1 MANWRSAIVRGIARF
16 LGAREYTAT
25 KTGNHVWGGSRVYS
39 SASADSDL
47 IAARPVLRE
56 RSRHAYQNHASAR
69 AIVESLVGLV
79 VSTGIDVEPDTGEE
93 SVDDSLRDA
102 FVEWC
107 EYADAGGRLDFYEL
121 TRQAFRSV
129 VMAGEC
135 LAVIHDLDGDRPVPF
150 AISVLEPD
158 QLASDPVAP
167 VAPGCTFV
175 DGIEMDAYRRP
186 VAYHVLSAPADST
199 TQPLGGSLV
208 PGSGG
213 VQTVGSGS
221 WRASGHRITADR
233 VIHVYEVTRPGQTRG
248 EPWLAPILGTMHQER
263 QLVEAELTAA
273 KICAAH
279 AVAITSEGAGWPA
292 GDDAA
297 SGTGD
302 AGEPTYDF
310 TPGAVSRLGPGEKA
324 EVIKNDRPSQQIA
337 PFRKMLRG
345 DLAGAS
351 RLPQRLIDRD
361 VSGANYSSMRA
372 DMLDTRRQLDPVQQ
386 WFGRG
391 FAAEVYRRLLPQLAV
406 YAGIRIPPAG
416 TRERRA
422 FMRCKVMPDG
432 WAYVDP
438 EKDVAA
444 GIAAIRAGFSTWEEE
459 VQGRGRD
466 PRKVLAQLK
475 KEIGDDVLGSIF
487 SETSPGN
494 GSANANDAESSQDEE
509 YEPEM
514 DDDDSDVAAQQKQ

>member
-39 SASADSDL
+39 SASADADL
-47 IAARPVLRE
+47 VAARPVLRE

-79 VSTGIDVEPDTGEE
+79 VSTGIDVEPDTGD
-93 SVDDSLRDA
+93 SSADDALRDA

-107 EYADAGGRLDFYEL
+107 EHADAGGRLDFYEL
-121 TRQAFRSV
+121 TRQAFRSI

-135 LAVIHDLDGDRPVPF
+135 IAVINDLDGDRPVPF
-150 AISVLEPD
+150 AVSVLEPD
-158 QLASDPVAP
+158 QLSSDPVAT
-167 VAPGCTFV
+167 VAAGCTFV
-175 DGIEMDAYRRP
+175 DGIELDNYRRP
-186 VAYHVLSAPADST
+186 VAYHILSAPTDSP
-199 TQPLGGSLV
+199 TQPLGGSLL

-213 VQTVGSGS
+213 VQSVGGMQS
-221 WRASGHRITADR
+221 RVAGHRIPAER

-292 GDDAA
+292 ADDPGN
-297 SGTGD
+297 GTGD

-310 TPGAVSRLGPGEKA
+310 TPGSVSRLAPGEKA
-324 EVIKNDRPSQQIA
+324 EIIKNDRPSQQIA

-391 FAAEVYRRLLPQLAV
+391 FAAEIYRRLLPQLAV
-406 YAGIRIPPAG
+406 YAGVPIPPAG

-422 FMRCKVMPDG
+422 FSRCKVMPDG

-438 EKDVAA
+438 VKDVAA

-475 KEIGDDVLGSIF
+475 SEIGDDVLGAIF
-487 SETSPGN
+487 ADEAHGAKNSQEEEKKP
-494 GSANANDAESSQDEE
+494 NDDES
-509 YEPEM
+509 
-514 DDDDSDVAAQQKQ
+514 VAPQPKP